1 MKACLLMRLSLLPA
15 LAFAFL
21 VPLAPSASANSP
33 DSQIITGFERVAFGA
48 EMTGRFSNAAYI
60 KKYVK
65 PVRFRIEQSSAIDRS
80 SAVAAFIA
88 RINREIPNLQAVI
101 ARPGERANFIVHV
114 VDEKDYQRVGRKVYR
129 APFMTVPGN
138 CVVRAHFSR
147 SGIERSEAVIV
158 SDRGERLFER
168 CLIEEILQGLGPLN
182 ENPDAPQSV
191 FNDNSRHSELTDY
204 DRRLM
209 IMLYDTRLK
218 PGMSLEKA
226 RPLLPAI
233 ARDAR
238 NR

>member
-1 MKACLLMRLSLLPA
+1 MRLPAITMLVFGLLIQPISGA
-15 LAFAFL
+15 LANR
-21 VPLAPSASANSP
+21 PTP
-33 DSQIITGFERVAFGA
+33 DREMINGFERVAFGA

-65 PVRFRIEQSSAIDRS
+65 PVRFRIEQSSTIDRRA
-80 SAVAAFIA
+80 AVEAFIA
-88 RINREIPNLQAVI
+88 RINKEIPNLQASI
-101 ARPGERANFIVHV
+101 ARPGERANFIVHI
-114 VDEKDYQRVGRKVYR
+114 VDEKDYQRAGRKVYR

-147 SGIERSEAVIV
+147 GGIERSEAVIV
-158 SDRGERLFER
+158 SDRGERLFQR
-168 CLIEEILQGLGPLN
+168 CLVEEILQGLGPLN

-191 FNDNSRHSELTDY
+191 FNDGTRHSEFTDY

-209 IMLYDTRLK
+209 IMLYDERLN